1 MWKEKYRIGIELVDE
16 QHKELFK
23 RLSDFIEVI
32 QNEKDWDEK
41 LEQVNKTMLFM
52 QEYVIFYFNDEEDYM
67 AKVNYAEIENHVS
80 THTLFREWIGDCKW
94 KLLFRASEHEYST
107 YSFHDYCNDQNPTL
121 VVIKSTGG
129 WIFGGYTTNNWEGT
143 GIC

>member
-52 QEYVIFYFNDEEDYM
+52 QEYVIFHFNDEEDYM
-67 AKVNYAEIENHVS
+67 AKINYPEIENHVS
-80 THTLFREWIGDCKW
+80 THNLFREWIVDC
-94 KLLFRASEHEYST
+94 LE
-107 YSFHDYCNDQNPTL
+107 SFYQDGFTEENVQE
-121 VVIKSTGG
+121 
-129 WIFGGYTTNNWEGT
+129 FGGKIIKWLILHVGRMDQKIGEFVRKQSE
-143 GIC
+143 